1 MENDSRKPE
10 DMRNQALNNP
20 KTIIVHHLP
29 LQKNA
34 NGSGVPQEKRSL
46 QGRLKGI
53 HRIVYS
59 LN

>member
-10 DMRNQALNNP
+10 KTGKPDLNNP
-20 KTIIVHHLP
+20 KTLVVHRLP
-29 LQKNA
+29 YEGSA
-34 NGSGVPQEKRSL
+34 NKDGMPRDKRAL